1 MKFSVNKADLF
12 NSLQKIIGVIPTK
25 TTIQILSNLLL
36 SIDDDKLQISA
47 TDLEI
52 SMNTTCNVTDGEN
65 GALTIPAKKFFE
77 IIREL
82 PDLPVTIESD
92 DRNHIKVTT
101 EKGVYKLIGE
111 SEEEFPQIAVEEAD
125 YEFYIASDKINR
137 MIEKTIFAVSTDE
150 LRTTLMGVYLQV
162 LANELRMVATDGH
175 RLARITDTGFTGND
189 KSSAV
194 VMPTKALQLVQ
205 RNIDEDERIKVS
217 IGENHITFTCGGT
230 KIYSKLIEGQFPNYD
245 RVIPL
250 DNELKMYVN
259 RDLLAAAVRRVA
271 IFSNQ
276 YTHQIKFLLSPSSL
290 VIQAEDI
297 EIGGEAQE
305 SIPVDYTGD
314 SFDIGYN
321 AAYMLDI
328 LRHIDEEEIVFN
340 LKEKDPTSAAI
351 IQPGEQ
357 KSDEDILMLLMPIR
371 LNDSI

>member
-12 NSLQKIIGVIPTK
+12 DSLQKIIGVIPTK

-36 SIDDDKLQISA
+36 SIEDEKLQLSA

-65 GALTIPAKKFFE
+65 GALTIPARKFFE

-82 PDLPVTIESD
+82 PDLPITIEAD

-125 YEFYIASDKINR
+125 LEFYIASDKINR
-137 MIEKTIFAVSTDE
+137 MIEKTIFAVSADE

-162 LANELRMVATDGH
+162 FANELRMVATDGH
-175 RLARITDTGFTGND
+175 RLAKIIDKAFTGND
-189 KSSAV
+189 KNTAV
-194 VMPTKALQLVQ
+194 ILPTKALQLVQ
-205 RNIDEDERIKVS
+205 RNIEEDERVKIS
-217 IGENHITFTCGGT
+217 IGENHITFSCGDT

-259 RDLLAAAVRRVA
+259 KDLLASAVRRVA
-271 IFSNQ
+271 IFANQ
-276 YTHQIKFLLSPSSL
+276 YTHQVKFLLSSSSL
-290 VIQAEDI
+290 LIQAEDI

-305 SIPVDYTGD
+305 SIPVDYTGE

-328 LRHIDEEEIVFN
+328 LRHLEVEEVVFN
-340 LKEKDPTSAAI
+340 LKDPTSAVI

-357 KSDEDILMLLMPIR
+357 KKDEDILMLLMPIR